1 MTSENASPERPPQI
15 AAAILAA
22 MAAVGHV
29 GKRGQNQEQNFK
41 YRKYDDILSVAH
53 DALVEAGLVILPN
66 VVEMKQ
72 RTQEVTTRSQNQRTV
87 TTTVVKVEYLFI
99 AASDAS
105 QLTLS
110 FYGEASDYG
119 DKSLGK
125 ACSYAEK
132 MMLIEVLKIPVDSDD
147 LDPDQHSHADDA
159 PIGRGE
165 RPRTTAPKA
174 REPKASNAAARRG
187 AAQAR
192 AAIKGGSPAPVNPP
206 PPEESDDA
214 LHAEII
220 ERLAEVSDDPEAAGG
235 LKALEQIWADIERAR
250 LQRNAWSIADHN
262 ALHRHVGEIAERI
275 KAAEKARNA
284 AAAARMTAS
293 TPDPTSVDPW
303 SDDPREAAE
312 ARVAIDVAEGRTSA
326 VFAGP
331 GNQGRTTEPALI
343 DTPPAPTRTGNPDAR
358 A

>member
-1 MTSENASPERPPQI
+1 MTSENARPPQI
-15 AAAILAA
+15 AAAIVAA
-22 MAAVGHV
+22 MAAVGKV

-87 TTTVVKVEYLFI
+87 TTTIVKVDYLFI
-99 AASDAS
+99 AAADGS

-165 RPRTTAPKA
+165 RQRTQRPSQV
-174 REPKASNAAARRG
+174 REPKASSAAARRG

-192 AAIKGGSPAPVNPP
+192 AAIKGGAQAPANPP
-206 PPEESDDA
+206 PPAESDDE
-214 LHAEII
+214 LHASII

-235 LKALEQIWADIERAR
+235 LKALEKIWGDVERAR
-250 LQRNAWSIADHN
+250 IERNAWSLADHK
-262 ALHRHVGEIAERI
+262 ALHTHVGEIAERI
-275 KAAEKARNA
+275 RTAEAARNA

-293 TPDPTSVDPW
+293 TPDPTAVDPW

-312 ARVAIDVAEGRTSA
+312 ARAVIDAAQGHTPA

-343 DTPPAPTRTGNPDAR
+343 DAPAAPRSPGNPDAR

>member
-15 AAAILAA
+15 AAAIVAA
-22 MAAVGHV
+22 MAAVGKV
-29 GKRGQNQEQNFK
+29 GKRGDNLEQKFQ

-53 DALVEAGLVILPN
+53 DALVEAHLVILPN
-66 VVEMKQ
+66 IVEMRQ
-72 RTQEVTTRSQNQRTV
+72 RTQDVTTKTGNHRTV
-87 TTTVVKVEYLFI
+87 TTTIVKVDYTLI
-99 AASDAS
+99 AAADAS
-105 QLTLS
+105 QLTFT

-132 MMLIEVLKIPVDSDD
+132 MMLIEVLKIPVESDD
-147 LDPDQHSHADDA
+147 LDPDQQSHANNA

-165 RPRTTAPKA
+165 RPRTSAPV

-192 AAIKGGSPAPVNPP
+192 AAIKGGAQAPANPP
-206 PPEESDDA
+206 PPDESDDE

-220 ERLAEVSDDPEAAGG
+220 QRLAVFSDDPEAEGG
-235 LKALEQIWADIERAR
+235 LKALEKIWADVERAR
-250 LQRNAWSIADHN
+250 IERNAWSVADHK
-262 ALHRHVGEIAERI
+262 ALHTHVGEIAQRI
-275 KAAEKARNA
+275 MAAEKARNE
-284 AAAARMTAS
+284 AAAARMTA
-293 TPDPTSVDPW
+293 TVPDPESVDPW
-303 SDDPREAAE
+303 ANDPREAAQ
-312 ARVAIDVAEGRTSA
+312 ARAIIDAAEGRTPA

-331 GNQGRTTEPALI
+331 GNQS
-343 DTPPAPTRTGNPDAR
+343 PAPLVDIPTTAPTGNPDAR

>member
-1 MTSENASPERPPQI
+1 MTSENARPPQI
-15 AAAILAA
+15 AAAIVAA
-22 MAAVGHV
+22 MAAVGKV
-29 GKRGQNQEQNFK
+29 GKRGHNNDQNFK

-72 RTQEVTTRSQNQRTV
+72 RTQEVTTKAQYQRTV
-87 TTTVVKVEYLFI
+87 TTTVVKVDYLFI
-99 AASDAS
+99 AATDAS

-132 MMLIEVLKIPVDSDD
+132 MMLIEVLKIPVESDD

-165 RPRTTAPKA
+165 RPRTQRPGQV
-174 REPKASNAAARRG
+174 REPKATTAAARRG

-192 AAIKGGSPAPVNPP
+192 AAIKGSDQAPANPP
-206 PPEESDDA
+206 PPAESDDA

-235 LKALEQIWADIERAR
+235 LKALEKIWGDIERAR
-250 LQRNAWSIADHN
+250 IERNAWSLADHK
-262 ALHRHVGEIAERI
+262 ALHTHVGEIAERI
-275 KAAEKARNA
+275 KAAEKARNE

-293 TPDPTSVDPW
+293 TPDPTAVDPW

-312 ARVAIDVAEGRTSA
+312 ARVAIDAAQGHTPA

-343 DTPPAPTRTGNPDAR
+343 DAPAAPRSPGNPDAR

>member
-22 MAAVGHV
+22 MAAVGKV
-29 GKRGQNQEQNFK
+29 GKRGENTEQRFK

-53 DALVEAGLVILPN
+53 DALVAAGLVILPN

-72 RTQEVTTRSQNQRTV
+72 RTQEVTTKAQYKRTV
-87 TTTVVKVEYLFI
+87 TTTVVKVDYLFI
-99 AASDAS
+99 AAADAS
-105 QLTLS
+105 QLTIS

-132 MMLIEVLKIPVDSDD
+132 MMLIEVLKIPVESDD

-165 RPRTTAPKA
+165 APRTQRPSQA
-174 REPKASNAAARRG
+174 REPQASTAAARRG

-192 AAIKGGSPAPVNPP
+192 AAIKGAQAPANPP
-206 PPEESDDA
+206 PPVESDDE
-214 LHAEII
+214 LHAQII
-220 ERLAEVSDDPEAAGG
+220 ERLAVFADDPEAEGG
-235 LKALEQIWADIERAR
+235 RPALEKIWGDVERGR
-250 LQRNAWSIADHN
+250 VQRNAWAVDDYN
-262 ALHRHVGEIAERI
+262 AI
-275 KAAEKARNA
+275 KAHVREISDRIDEATAARQK
-284 AAAARMTAS
+284 AAAARMTA
-293 TPDPTSVDPW
+293 TVPDPTSVDPW
-303 SDDPREAAE
+303 STDPREAAE
-312 ARVAIDVAEGRTSA
+312 ARAAIDAAEGRTPA

-331 GNQGRTTEPALI
+331 GNQG
-343 DTPPAPTRTGNPDAR
+343 TPVPLVDVPAPRTQGNPDAR

>member
-99 AASDAS
+99 AAVDAS

-132 MMLIEVLKIPVDSDD
+132 MMLIEVLKIPVESDD

-159 PIGRGE
+159 PIGRGV
-165 RPRTTAPKA
+165 RPRTTAPAA
-174 REPKASNAAARRG
+174 REPQASSAAARRG

-192 AAIKGGSPAPVNPP
+192 AAIKGGAEAPAAPVPP
-206 PPEESDDA
+206 SESDDA
-214 LHAEII
+214 LHAHII
-220 ERLAEVSDDPEAAGG
+220 ERLAVFSDDPEAEGG
-235 LKALEQIWADIERAR
+235 KAALEKIWGDVERAR
-250 LQRNAWSIADHN
+250 IERNAWAVDDYN
-262 ALHRHVGEIAERI
+262 ALKAHVREIGGRI
-275 KAAEKARNA
+275 IAAEKARAQA
-284 AAAARMTAS
+284 AAAQMTAS
-293 TPDPTSVDPW
+293 RPDPGAVDPW

-312 ARVAIDVAEGRTSA
+312 ARAAIDTAEGRTPA

-331 GNQGRTTEPALI
+331 GNQSRTPDALVDI
-343 DTPPAPTRTGNPDAR
+343 PPAHAHTGNPDAR

>member
-1 MTSENASPERPPQI
+1 MTSENARPPQI
-15 AAAILAA
+15 AAAIVAA
-22 MAAVGHV
+22 MAAVGKV
-29 GKRGQNQEQNFK
+29 GKRGHNNDQNFK

-72 RTQEVTTRSQNQRTV
+72 RTQEVTTKAQYQRTV
-87 TTTVVKVEYLFI
+87 TTTIVKVDYLFI
-99 AASDAS
+99 AAADAS

-165 RPRTTAPKA
+165 RQRTQRPSQV
-174 REPKASNAAARRG
+174 REPKASSAAARRG

-192 AAIKGGSPAPVNPP
+192 AAIKGSEQAPANPP
-206 PPEESDDA
+206 PPVESDDA
-214 LHAEII
+214 LHASII
-220 ERLAEVSDDPEAAGG
+220 ERLGVLSDDPEAEGG
-235 LKALEQIWADIERAR
+235 LDVLAKIWGDVERAR
-250 LQRNAWSIADHN
+250 IEHNAWSLADHK
-262 ALHRHVGEIAERI
+262 ALHTHVGEIGARI
-275 KAAEKARNA
+275 KAAEKARA
-284 AAAARMTAS
+284 EAAAARMTAS
-293 TPDPTSVDPW
+293 RPDPGSVDPW

-312 ARVAIDVAEGRTSA
+312 ARVAIDVAEGRTPA
-326 VFAGP
+326 AFAGP
-331 GNQGRTTEPALI
+331 GNQGTSTPLI
-343 DTPPAPTRTGNPDAR
+343 DAPPAPRLQGNPDAR

>member
-1 MTSENASPERPPQI
+1 MTSENARPPQI
-15 AAAILAA
+15 AAAIVAA
-22 MAAVGHV
+22 MAAVGKV
-29 GKRGQNQEQNFK
+29 GKRGHNNDQNFK

-72 RTQEVTTRSQNQRTV
+72 RTQEVTTKAQYQRTV
-87 TTTVVKVEYLFI
+87 TTTVVKVDYLFI
-99 AASDAS
+99 AAEDAS

-165 RPRTTAPKA
+165 KPRTQRPSQV
-174 REPKASNAAARRG
+174 REPKASSAAARRG
-187 AAQAR
+187 AEQAR
-192 AAIKGGSPAPVNPP
+192 AAIKGGPQAPANPP
-206 PPEESDDA
+206 PPAESDDA

-220 ERLAEVSDDPEAAGG
+220 LRLAEVNEDPEAAGG
-235 LKALEQIWADIERAR
+235 LKALEEIWGDVERAR
-250 LQRNAWSIADHN
+250 VQRNAWSLADHK
-262 ALHRHVGEIAERI
+262 ALHTHVGEIAERI
-275 KAAEKARNA
+275 RTAEAARNA

-312 ARVAIDVAEGRTSA
+312 ARAVIDAAQGHTPA
-326 VFAGP
+326 VFSGP
-331 GNQGRTTEPALI
+331 GNQGRATEPALI
-343 DTPPAPTRTGNPDAR
+343 DAPAASRSQGNPDAR

>member
-1 MTSENASPERPPQI
+1 MTSENARPPQI
-15 AAAILAA
+15 AAAIVAA
-22 MAAVGHV
+22 MAAVGTV
-29 GKRGQNQEQNFK
+29 GKRGHNNDQNFK

-53 DALVEAGLVILPN
+53 DALVEAGLVILPS

-72 RTQEVTTRSQNQRTV
+72 RTQEVTTKAQYQRTV
-87 TTTVVKVEYLFI
+87 TTTVVKVDYLFI
-99 AASDAS
+99 AAADGS
-105 QLTLS
+105 QLTRS

-132 MMLIEVLKIPVDSDD
+132 MMLIETLKIPVESDD

-165 RPRTTAPKA
+165 KSRTQRPSQV
-174 REPKASNAAARRG
+174 REPKATTAAARRG

-192 AAIKGGSPAPVNPP
+192 AAIKGGAQAPANPP
-206 PPEESDDA
+206 PPAESDDA

-220 ERLAEVSDDPEAAGG
+220 ERLAVLSDDPEAEGG
-235 LKALEQIWADIERAR
+235 LDALAKIWGDVERAR
-250 LQRNAWSIADHN
+250 IERNAWSLADHK
-262 ALHRHVGEIAERI
+262 ALHTHVGEIGARI
-275 KAAEKARNA
+275 KAADKARAQA
-284 AAAARMTAS
+284 AASRMTA
-293 TPDPTSVDPW
+293 TVPDPTGVDPW

-312 ARVAIDVAEGRTSA
+312 ARVAIDVAEGRTPA
-326 VFAGP
+326 VFNGP
-331 GNQGRTTEPALI
+331 GNQARTPDALI
-343 DTPPAPTRTGNPDAR
+343 DAPAPAHTEGNFDAR

>member
-1 MTSENASPERPPQI
+1 MTSENARPPQI
-15 AAAILAA
+15 AAAIVAA
-22 MAAVGHV
+22 MAAVTKV
-29 GKRGQNQEQNFK
+29 GKRGHNNDQNFK

-53 DALVEAGLVILPN
+53 DALVEAGLVILPD

-72 RTQEVTTRSQNQRTV
+72 RTQEVTTKAQYQRTV
-87 TTTVVKVEYLFI
+87 TTTIVKVDYLFI
-99 AASDAS
+99 AAADGS
-105 QLTLS
+105 QLTRS

-165 RPRTTAPKA
+165 KPRTQRPSQV
-174 REPKASNAAARRG
+174 REPKASSAAARRG
-187 AAQAR
+187 AEQAR
-192 AAIKGGSPAPVNPP
+192 AAIKGGDQAPANPP
-206 PPEESDDA
+206 PPAESDDA

-220 ERLAEVSDDPEAAGG
+220 ERLGVVSDDPELAGG
-235 LKALEQIWADIERAR
+235 LKALEEIWGDVERAR
-250 LQRNAWSIADHN
+250 VQRNAWSLADHK
-262 ALHRHVGEIAERI
+262 ALHTHVGEIAERI
-275 KAAEKARNA
+275 RAAESARNN

-293 TPDPTSVDPW
+293 VPNPEALDPW

-312 ARVAIDVAEGRTSA
+312 ARAAIDAAQGRTPA
-326 VFAGP
+326 VLAGP
-331 GNQGRTTEPALI
+331 GNQGHLTEPALI
-343 DTPPAPTRTGNPDAR
+343 DAPPAPSMQGNPDR